1 MNLIELIPGL
11 RKASTTKG
19 GEYHG
24 ACPLCGD
31 GGKGRDSDRF
41 HVWPEQGTHGTF
53 WCRVCDKAGD
63 AIEFLRIRDGLS
75 FKEACAQLNIQPQQ
89 PADQRPR
96 GFVPS
101 PTAPPVETWSIK
113 AAALVEYCH
122 AALLA
127 DDEQLIWL
135 ALRGIGRDLVER
147 YRLGWLA
154 KDRWRERTAWGL
166 VAQLKEN
173 GTAKKLWLPAGLVI
187 PIFEAGQVVQLRIRR
202 PAPEHGPRYY
212 VVPGS
217 SRQPLVTRSAEA
229 YVIVESGLDAILLDG
244 VAGDLVGV
252 VALGN
257 DTIKPPTDL
266 FETLQRA
273 LHISVS
279 LDSDTPRRNSVTGA
293 MEIPG
298 AKASRWWLEQFEQA
312 ERVPVVGG
320 KDPGEVFQAG
330 GDLRTWVLA
339 GLPPRFHVAP
349 LPVAGGD
356 APRPEEEL
364 RAEAGELEYV
374 KQLADGREI
383 TVTNCRQ
390 RWSELTEEGKIVF
403 SENEL
408 TRLHAALA
416 GMDEERRQ
424 RAALIAA
431 DIKEVFAGA
440 YIRRGVTLQKEAA

>member
-1 MNLIELIPGL
+1 MNLIDLIPGL

-41 HVWPEQGTHGTF
+41 HVWPAQGTHGTF
-53 WCRVCDKAGD
+53 WCRVCSKAGD
-63 AIEFLRIRDGLS
+63 AIEFLRLRDGLGYR
-75 FKEACAQLNIQPQQ
+75 EACAQLDIEPQRR
-89 PADQRPR
+89 PALERPS
-96 GFVPS
+96 GFVP
-101 PTAPPVETWSIK
+101 APAAAPVETWSIK
-113 AAALVEYCH
+113 AAALVERCH

-127 DDEQLIWL
+127 NDEQLLWL
-135 ALRGIGRDLVER
+135 ALRGIDRALVER
-147 YRLGWLA
+147 YRLGWLD
-154 KDRWRERTAWGL
+154 KDQWRERRSWGL
-166 VAQLKEN
+166 AAESKPD
-173 GTAKKLWLPAGLVI
+173 GSAKKLWFPAGLVI
-187 PIFEAGQVVQLRIRR
+187 PIFDGGRVVQVRIRR
-202 PAPEHGPRYY
+202 PAPERGPRYY

-217 SRQPLVTRSAEA
+217 SRQPLITRDAEA
-229 YVIVESGLDAILLDG
+229 YVVVESGLDAILLDG

-257 DTIKPPTDL
+257 DTSKPPVGL
-266 FETLQRA
+266 WEKLQRS

-279 LDSDTPRRNSVTGA
+279 LDSDTPRRNEVTGA
-293 MEIPG
+293 MDIPG

-312 ERVPVVGG
+312 ERVPVIGG

-349 LPVAGGD
+349 LPAAG
-356 APRPEEEL
+356 ARPE
-364 RAEAGELEYV
+364 RQGQPSDAGELEYV

-383 TVTNCRQ
+383 TVTNSRQ
-390 RWSELTEEGKIVF
+390 RWAELTEAGRIVF

-408 TRLHAALA
+408 ARLHAAVS

-424 RAALIAA
+424 RAALLAA

-440 YIRRGVTLQKEAA
+440 YIQRGVAVEKEAA